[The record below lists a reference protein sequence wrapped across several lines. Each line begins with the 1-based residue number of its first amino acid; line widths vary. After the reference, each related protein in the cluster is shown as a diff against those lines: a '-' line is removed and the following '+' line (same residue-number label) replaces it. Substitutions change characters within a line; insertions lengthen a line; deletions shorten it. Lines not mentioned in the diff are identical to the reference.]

1 MAEIRASSTQHRPF
15 RDFGTGLGVPRS
27 PNLRLFQVYNGYRLI
42 VSTVLL
48 SMLISPATRDMV
60 GRLDQSLYAI
70 GSTLLLLSS
79 VFLYGALG
87 RIIRASET
95 GIFGMMLA
103 DVVATTL
110 IANAS
115 GGLVSGFSVLYI
127 ITVAAAAILLRTRIL
142 ATLVAALTVLALLAD
157 TVYLIGRGELSI
169 GMTLPAGLLGSL
181 LFTVSL
187 LMQTVARRLE
197 SAEAQVDAVETKV
210 AALQALNHQIIAHMQ
225 TGILLADG
233 DNNIRPINVAAERLL
248 QLDTN
253 RLQPLVDVSP
263 ILAEQLDEWRAHGGG
278 RPEPF
283 GRDPDAPNL
292 IASFASYRT
301 GGRDET
307 LIFLDDYT
315 PVTQY
320 AQSLKLNSLGKL
332 TASIAHEIRNP
343 LSAISHAGQL
353 LHESPSL
360 DSSDRGLCEI
370 VVNNSRRVNEIIENV
385 MQLSRRQ
392 PPNSELLSIGPW
404 VRDFLAQYCEGRT
417 DSSPIS
423 LIGGEL
429 AARVSVDPAHLT
441 RVLSNLL
448 DNALRHSA
456 LDTGEAGAR
465 VVLAAE
471 PQSGEVHIDI
481 IDFGA
486 GVPLPNQAR
495 LFEPFF
501 TTSEKGS
508 GLGLYLCKE
517 LCEINGAGLIYRRT
531 DAGESRFRVSLKT
544 QLVDAERAR
553 A

>member
-1 MAEIRASSTQHRPF
+1 MEEIRASSTQHRPF
-15 RDFGTGLGVPRS
+15 RDFGTVIGVPRGT
-27 PNLRLFQVYNGYRLI
+27 NLRLFQVYNGYRLVI
-42 VSTVLL
+42 SVVLL
-48 SMLISPATRDMV
+48 GMLLNPATRDMV
-60 GRLDQSLYAI
+60 GRLDQTLYAL
-70 GSTLLLLSS
+70 GNVLMLLSS

-87 RIIRASET
+87 RIIRSSET

-110 IANAS
+110 ITNAS

-127 ITVAAAAILLRTRIL
+127 ITVAAAAILLHTRIL
-142 ATLVAALTVLALLAD
+142 ATLVAALAVLALLAD
-157 TVYLIGRGELSI
+157 TVYLIGRDELSI
-169 GMTLPAGLLGSL
+169 SMTLPAGLLGSL

-187 LMQTVARRLE
+187 LMQTVVRRLE
-197 SAEAQVDAVETKV
+197 SAEAHVDAVETKV

-225 TGILLADG
+225 TGILLAD
-233 DNNIRPINVAAERLL
+233 DASNIRPINVAAERLL
-248 QLDTN
+248 QLESN
-253 RLQPLVDVSP
+253 RLQPLAEVNPV
-263 ILAEQLDEWRAHGGG
+263 LADQLDDWRAHGGG
-278 RPEPF
+278 RPAPF
-283 GRDPDAPNL
+283 GKDPDAPSL
-292 IASFASYRT
+292 IASFAHFRN
-301 GGRDET
+301 GDEDET

-353 LHESPSL
+353 LSESPAL
-360 DSSDRGLCEI
+360 DGSDRDLCDI

-392 PPNSELLSIGPW
+392 PPNAERLSIGPW
-404 VRDFLAQYCEGRT
+404 VRDFLAQYCEGRCEG
-417 DSSPIS
+417 SPIS

-429 AARVSVDPAHLT
+429 GVRASVDPAHLS

-456 LDTGEAGAR
+456 LDTGDAGAR
-465 VVLAAE
+465 VVLTAE
-471 PQSGEVHIDI
+471 PQSQEVHIDV
-481 IDFGA
+481 IDFGE
-486 GVPLPNQAR
+486 GVPQQNQAR

-531 DAGESRFRVSLKT
+531 EAGESRFRVSLKT
-544 QLVDAERAR
+544 QSIDAE
-553 A
+553 